1 MCLVLSLME
10 VDMYKLWVVDL
21 DQGTFS
27 VEGQYQELLNL
38 VRILSRHYHKDN
50 FTLLR
55 PDGSPVTIPR

>member
-1 MCLVLSLME
+1 
-10 VDMYKLWVVDL
+10 MYKLWIDDL
-21 DQGTFS
+21 EHGAFS

-55 PDGSPVTIPR
+55 PDGSPITIPR